1 MGRVIR
7 LLMAAALAF
16 IFSLVGTRI
25 LIGLLTR
32 RRLGQPIREDGPQG
46 HVTKAGTPTM
56 GGVAIVG
63 ATVLAYVLSSLLLR
77 FTGRGSVFTYSG
89 IFVVLAV
96 LGAGLVGFVDDW
108 IKVTRERN
116 LGLSKK
122 AKIAGLVVVAVAFP
136 VAMVTFTAQH
146 TTLSFVRYDLPG
158 WDLGPVGWC
167 LFAGLLILAS
177 TNAVN
182 LTDGLDG
189 LAGGSAT
196 ASFGA
201 FVVIGFWAFRY
212 GPDYAAENIYNVPH
226 ALDLATVAA
235 ALAGACLGFLWWNA
249 APARIFMGDTGSLA
263 IGAGLAGLA
272 LALNTQLL
280 LVIIGG
286 LFVMETLSVILQV
299 GTFKLFG
306 GRRLFRMA
314 PIHHHFELGGWP
326 ETTVIIRLW
335 IVAGVLTALG
345 LGAFYFDFLRATGV

>member
-1 MGRVIR
+1 MIR
-7 LLMAAALAF
+7 LLMAAAIAF
-16 IFSLVGTRI
+16 VVSVAGTRL
-25 LIGLLTR
+25 LIGFLTAR
-32 RRLGQPIREDGPQG
+32 RIGQPIREDGPRG

-56 GGVAIVG
+56 GGIAIVV
-63 ATVLAYVLSSLLLR
+63 ALVVAYVFSSLVLR
-77 FTGRGSVFTYSG
+77 STGRGSVFTYSG
-89 IFVVLAV
+89 IFVVAAV
-96 LGAGLVGFVDDW
+96 VGAGLVGFVDDL
-108 IKVTRERN
+108 IKVRSARN
-116 LGLSKK
+116 LGLSKS
-122 AKIAGLVVVAVAFP
+122 AKTLGLVVVALAFP
-136 VAMVTFTAQH
+136 IAMVTWTAQH

-158 WDLGPVGWC
+158 WELGDVGWV
-167 LFAGLLILAS
+167 LVAALLILAS

-212 GPDYAAENIYNVPH
+212 GPDYGADNIYNVPH

-249 APARIFMGDTGSLA
+249 APAKIFMGDTGSLA
-263 IGAGLAGLA
+263 IGAGLATLA

-280 LVIIGG
+280 LVLIGG

-299 GTFKLFG
+299 GAFRLFG
-306 GRRLFRMA
+306 GRRVFRMA

-335 IVAGVLTALG
+335 IVAGVVTALG
-345 LGAFYFDFLRATGV
+345 LGTFYFDFLRVTGV